1 MVRRGELQ
9 QDHPEASVVYKER
22 AAFEHGEQLNLQ
34 ALLNVAERAAEA
46 ATETSVE
53 IVNEK
58 MANKFNEFATLLY
71 IQGLSNDSALKSR
84 LHRRKVA
91 GYSSDMMRGFMA
103 TASTESRYLGFL
115 SHGRDI
121 RKAMA
126 EMQKEA
132 RTSEDQAAAST
143 VLNEVI
149 ARVDQSVKG
158 QSALSNSILRGTS
171 AMMLLTNPAFFFQ
184 NLTQPILY
192 SVPYMAGRFGLYRP
206 LTLTSKYMVAVAK
219 AVKEDG
225 TLSDLSSIE
234 GLTDKQ
240 KEALTAMRERGLLDI
255 GLSQEFGEFNRA
267 EHGKAY
273 NTLLGWTEWTAGLA
287 RKVEIINRAATALA
301 AYDLEMGRTQ
311 NHEGAM
317 KFADHVL
324 YETHGDYSSRNAP
337 RYFKSSDFARV
348 ATQFRKFQLIQIGLF
363 ARMFNQSI
371 AKADSEQRAF
381 ARAGLAYTMGAF
393 LLVTGAKGLPV
404 VGTLMLACGLMGGA
418 GDNDEDYL
426 RQTLKDAGL
435 DKPLIDFFLRGL
447 PAMLGLD
454 MSEKLGAGSMLLPF
468 PYLDGR
474 AMVGMNGEDDG
485 LKVLTAAFGPAAS
498 LLLKGYR
505 GAGYAWQGDWDKAA
519 ENVLPTGFANLAKAI
534 RFGTEGISS
543 KAGDVLIP
551 GEQFTLFDLAS
562 QAVGLPSTTVT
573 GRNLKASSMYAH
585 NEAYTLWAK
594 QIRRAYEKAVADKDS
609 AGRAAAMREWQ
620 KMNAERRAQGFQP
633 NAMTNL
639 ISSVKQQR
647 QRERMAVGGVAANK
661 SSRGFA
667 KKLDELY

>member
-1 MVRRGELQ
+1 
-9 QDHPEASVVYKER
+9 
-22 AAFEHGEQLNLQ
+22 
-34 ALLNVAERAAEA
+34 
-46 ATETSVE
+46 
-53 IVNEK
+53 
-58 MANKFNEFATLLY
+58 
-71 IQGLSNDSALKSR
+71 
-84 LHRRKVA
+84 
-91 GYSSDMMRGFMA
+91 
-103 TASTESRYLGFL
+103 
-115 SHGRDI
+115 
-121 RKAMA
+121 
-126 EMQKEA
+126 
-132 RTSEDQAAAST
+132 
-143 VLNEVI
+143 
-149 ARVDQSVKG
+149 
-158 QSALSNSILRGTS
+158 
-171 AMMLLTNPAFFFQ
+171 
-184 NLTQPILY
+184 
-192 SVPYMAGRFGLYRP
+192 
-206 LTLTSKYMVAVAK
+206 
-219 AVKEDG
+219 
-225 TLSDLSSIE
+225 
-234 GLTDKQ
+234 
-240 KEALTAMRERGLLDI
+240 MRERGLLDI

-301 AYDLEMGRTQ
+301 AYDLEMGRT
-311 NHEGAM
+311 NDHEGAM

-337 RYFKSSDFARV
+337 RYFKQSDFARV

-371 AKADSEQRAF
+371 AEANTEQRAF

-404 VGTLMLACGLMGGA
+404 VGTLMLACGLLGGA

-426 RQTLKDAGL
+426 RQVLKDAGL

-447 PAMLGLD
+447 PAMLGMD
-454 MSEKLGAGSMLLPF
+454 MSDKLGAGSMLLPY

-474 AMVGMNGEDDG
+474 SAIGMNGEDDG
-485 LKVLTAAFGPAAS
+485 YKVLAAIFGPAAS

-505 GAGYAWQGDWDKAA
+505 GAGYWWQGDYAKTA

-562 QAVGLPSTTVT
+562 QVVGLPSSTITS
-573 GRNLKASSMYAH
+573 RNLKASSMYAH

-633 NAMTNL
+633 NAMSNL
-639 ISSVKQQR
+639 ISSVKQQH
-647 QRERMAVGGVAANK
+647 QRERMAIGGVAANK